1 MRTEDGKL
9 CILDFGLMTGK
20 CSSYIYRTISLHCPS
35 LIDDSYPM
43 IEITD
48 DQKYGKNVTHI
59 SSINIFVILIMSLI
73 AISPRTNQE

>member
-1 MRTEDGKL
+1 
-9 CILDFGLMTGK
+9 
-20 CSSYIYRTISLHCPS
+20 
-35 LIDDSYPM
+35 M

-59 SSINIFVILIMSLI
+59 SSLNIFVLTMSLI